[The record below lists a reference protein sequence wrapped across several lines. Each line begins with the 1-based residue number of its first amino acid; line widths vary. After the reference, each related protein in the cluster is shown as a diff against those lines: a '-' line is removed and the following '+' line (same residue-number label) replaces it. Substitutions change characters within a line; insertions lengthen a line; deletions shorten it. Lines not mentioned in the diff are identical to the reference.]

1 MSALKQLDYIAG
13 EFREPAGNLGVW
25 LRDPST
31 QERISLQAATAPEA
45 VEEAIASA
53 DRASSSGAWAGLSA
67 QERADRLDLIG
78 AALDA
83 RVDRIAEAEGVCTG
97 LVAPIAAAFA
107 GSLGES
113 FRDAAKMIREQVNP
127 RMLGEPDRPVE
138 LWRLPWGPTAVLVP
152 WNAAGAMAAKK
163 TAYALAAGNSVLL
176 KPPEWSPFSCT
187 LIAEAIDE
195 AGLPAGV
202 FHIVHGGP
210 DVGRQVTGDSR
221 VRAVSYTGSVAAG
234 REIASR
240 AGGNFAALQ
249 LELGGNNPVIVRADT
264 DVELAAQALASGMT
278 KLNGQWCE
286 GPGKVYVPEDLH
298 DALVASL
305 ERALAAVSIGPHK
318 SDTAAMGPLAH
329 ESHRARLQAQVDA
342 LVDRGA
348 TEIRVGDVP
357 SQGWFWAPRVIV
369 GAPLDACIDEMFGPV
384 VTVHAYADE
393 AQAVADANSSP
404 DGLAAYVF
412 GGDIDAAM
420 ATGRALRFGEVKIN
434 GTSLLDMSDRSAQ
447 SFWRSSGIGGHGN
460 RELLA
465 FFQGTQIVGLDR
477 PGLPI

>member
-1 MSALKQLDYIAG
+1 MSALRQLDYIAG
-13 EFREPAGNLGVW
+13 ELREPGGDLGVW
-25 LRDPST
+25 LCDPST
-31 QERISLQAATAPEA
+31 AERIALQAATDSPA
-45 VEEAIASA
+45 VEEAIAAA
-53 DRASSSGAWAGLSA
+53 DRASAEGTWAGLTA
-67 QERADRLDLIG
+67 QERADQLDLIG

-83 RVDRIAEAEGVCTG
+83 RTDQIAEAEGVCTG

-127 RMLGEPDRPVE
+127 QMLGEPDRPVE

-163 TAYALAAGNSVLL
+163 TAYALAAGNTVLL

-187 LIAEAIDE
+187 LLAEAIDE
-195 AGLPAGV
+195 VGLPPGV
-202 FHIVHGGP
+202 FQLVHGGP
-210 DVGRQVTGDSR
+210 DIGRQVTGDPR
-221 VRAVSYTGSVAAG
+221 VRAIAYTGSVKAG
-234 REIASR
+234 MEIASR
-240 AGGNFAALQ
+240 AAANFAALQ
-249 LELGGNNPVIVRADT
+249 LELGGNNPVIVRADA
-264 DVELAAQALASGMT
+264 DLELAAQALASGMT

-286 GPGKVYVPEDLH
+286 GPGKIYVAEERH
-298 DALVASL
+298 DELIAALQ
-305 ERALAAVSIGPHK
+305 RALAAVSIGPHT
-318 SDTAAMGPLAH
+318 SETAAMGPLAH
-329 ESHRARLQAQVDA
+329 ASHRDQLQAQVDA
-342 LVDRGA
+342 LVDMGG
-348 TEIRVGDVP
+348 TELAVGDVP
-357 SQGWFWAPRVIV
+357 SAGWFWAPRLVV
-369 GAPLDACIDEMFGPV
+369 GAPMEACIDEMFGPV
-384 VTVHAYADE
+384 VTIHPYADE
-393 AQAVADANSSP
+393 VQAVADANSSP
-404 DGLAAYVF
+404 YGLAAYVF
-412 GGDIDAAM
+412 GSDVDAAM